1 MPENKQ
7 CIVESKL
14 ASVMQ
19 EFTGKTGGLISA
31 LRQVQDQI
39 GYLPEEIVSIG
50 ADVFNLSRAEVK
62 GVISFYSDFNSA
74 PKGRTVVR
82 LCAAEA
88 CQAVGGRELQAGV
101 EKKYALKMGETSA
114 SKDLTLEPVFCLGLC
129 SCAPAAMVGDRLVG
143 RADVERIATA
153 IESEVEGRK

>member
-1 MPENKQ
+1 MPENKMTA
-7 CIVESKL
+7 VESKL

-19 EFTGKTGGLISA
+19 EFVGKTGGLISA

-39 GYLPEEIVSIG
+39 GYLPQEAVNVG
-50 ADVFNLSRAEVK
+50 ADAFNLSRAEVK
-62 GVISFYSDFNSA
+62 GVISFYSDFHSA

-88 CQAVGGRELQAGV
+88 CQAVGGRELQAGI
-101 EKKYALKMGETSA
+101 EKKYALNMGETSA
-114 SKDLTLEPVFCLGLC
+114 SKDLTLEPVYCLGLC

-143 RADVERIATA
+143 RADLERIATA
-153 IESEVEGRK
+153 VESHAEERK